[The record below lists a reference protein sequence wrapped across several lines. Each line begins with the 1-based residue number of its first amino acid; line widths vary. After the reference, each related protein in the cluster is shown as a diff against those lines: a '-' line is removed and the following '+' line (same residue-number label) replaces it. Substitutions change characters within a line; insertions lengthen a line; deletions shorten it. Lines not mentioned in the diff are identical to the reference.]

1 MPMNKSEKDTKKK
14 ALDLMIVLGG
24 KPKAGSEDKEY
35 SEKEEGGEDEC
46 KCSCC
51 GMPCPNC
58 AEEGED
64 DSEDMDE
71 DEDY

>member
-1 MPMNKSEKDTKKK
+1 MNKSEKDTKKK

-24 KPKAGSEDKEY
+24 KPKDKPEEDDY
-35 SEKEEGGEDEC
+35 SEKENGGEDEC

-58 AEEGED
+58 AKDGEESED
-64 DSEDMDE
+64 DMSE
-71 DEDY
+71 DEDD